1 MTSNSDDLEE
11 QLRQNLKLRRELA
24 AEVAKAR
31 DSSEQR
37 GNFASA
43 PKTSH
48 HMPAKVTTTAA
59 SLEEKSDR
67 LRREGSRAGLLVAV
81 IFLMLAAGVLL
92 TVVTFWPVF
101 TTAPVIEKPLK
112 AR

>member
-31 DSSEQR
+31 NSSEHR
-37 GNFASA
+37 DKIARA

-48 HMPAKVTTTAA
+48 HTPVKVITTAA
-59 SLEEKSDR
+59 RLEQKSDG
-67 LRREGSRAGLLVAV
+67 LRREGSRAGLFVAV
-81 IFLMLAAGVLL
+81 LFVLLAAGVLL
-92 TVVTFWPVF
+92 TVLSFWPVF
-101 TTAPVIEKPLK
+101 TAAPVTENAPK

>member
-24 AEVAKAR
+24 TEVAKAR

-37 GNFASA
+37 DKIASA
-43 PKTSH
+43 PKISH
-48 HMPAKVTTTAA
+48 HTPAKLTTTAA
-59 SLEEKSDR
+59 RLEQKSDG

-81 IFLMLAAGVLL
+81 IFLSLTAGVLL
-92 TVVTFWPVF
+92 TVVSFWPLF
-101 TTAPVIEKPLK
+101 TAAPVT
-112 AR
+112 

>member
-24 AEVAKAR
+24 NEVAKAR
-31 DSSEQR
+31 DSSEHR
-37 GNFASA
+37 DKIL

-48 HMPAKVTTTAA
+48 HTPAEVTTTVAPH
-59 SLEEKSDR
+59 EEKSDR

-92 TVVTFWPVF
+92 TVVSFWPEF
-101 TTAPVIEKPLK
+101 TSAPVTGNIPK